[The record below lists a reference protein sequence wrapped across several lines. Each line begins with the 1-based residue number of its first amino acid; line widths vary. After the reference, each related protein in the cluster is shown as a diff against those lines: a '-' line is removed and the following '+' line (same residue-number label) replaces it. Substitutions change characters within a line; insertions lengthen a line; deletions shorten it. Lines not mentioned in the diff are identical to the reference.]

1 MNEDRRSYPRRSLM
15 RPALIKLAQ
24 GREVSCILLNISK
37 VGAMLSLEDDFD
49 LPPTFI
55 LDLSG
60 NILVER
66 QCELIWQKE
75 REAGV
80 KFPVLRGV
88 HSVQFDLR

>member
-1 MNEDRRSYPRRSLM
+1 MDRDRRIYPRHALM

-24 GREVSCILLNISK
+24 GREVACTLQNISK
-37 VGAMLSLEDDFD
+37 VGAMLSLDVEFD

-66 QCELIWQKE
+66 ECELIWQEEKL
-75 REAGV
+75 AGV
-80 KFPVLRGV
+80 KFPVIKGAQSAHLG
-88 HSVQFDLR
+88 L

>member
-1 MNEDRRSYPRRSLM
+1 M

-24 GREVSCILLNISK
+24 GREVACVLQNISK
-37 VGAMLSLEDDFD
+37 VGAMLSLEDDFE

-66 QCELIWQKE
+66 ECELVWQEDKLV
-75 REAGV
+75 GV
-80 KFPVLRGV
+80 KFPVLKGDQ
-88 HSVQFDLR
+88 SLPFGLR